1 MRGKTLVLKVR
12 HSQDDLVVMIFDI
25 RYRKKIKKLVSIANV
40 LDVAINNNFLKSF
53 LFNVSC
59 DEMRNTHDTL
69 LLPTNV
75 Q

>member
-1 MRGKTLVLKVR
+1 ME
-12 HSQDDLVVMIFDI
+12 
-25 RYRKKIKKLVSIANV
+25 KKIKKLVSITNV
-40 LDVAINNNFLKSF
+40 LDAAININFLKPL

-69 LLPTNV
+69 LLLTNI

>member
-1 MRGKTLVLKVR
+1 
-12 HSQDDLVVMIFDI
+12 MIFDI
-25 RYRKKIKKLVSIANV
+25 RYRKKKILKPVSITKV
-40 LDVAINNNFLKSF
+40 LDATVNINFLKSL

-69 LLPTNV
+69 LLPMSV

>member
-1 MRGKTLVLKVR
+1 MLVLKVR
-12 HSQDDLVVMIFDI
+12 HSQDDLVVMFFDI
-25 RYRKKIKKLVSIANV
+25 RYRKKIKKLVSVTNV
-40 LDVAINNNFLKSF
+40 LDAAININFLKSL

-69 LLPTNV
+69 LLLTNV

>member
-1 MRGKTLVLKVR
+1 
-12 HSQDDLVVMIFDI
+12 MIFDI
-25 RYRKKIKKLVSIANV
+25 RYKKIKNPVSITYV
-40 LDVAINNNFLKSF
+40 LDAAVNVNFLKSL

-69 LLPTNV
+69 LVPTSV